1 MAILA
6 QDLTFW
12 QEVALVFT
20 EIGWIPAICIILG
33 LIFIIIEIFQPGF
46 GFFGIC
52 GGILVAVGIAVRMY
66 YSGAGNPII
75 QLIVMVGVVALILLI
90 ALAIMLISIKMGW
103 LSRTAFVEN
112 STAVSKDY
120 SKGTGDFSFLIGQ
133 RGTTL
138 TALRPSGTVE
148 IEGKKYDVVSQADF
162 IDKDQLVEVIEV
174 EGVRIV
180 VKEYKNKENE

>member
-1 MAILA
+1 MPVLA

-12 QEVALVFT
+12 QEVSLVFT

-33 LIFIIIEIFQPGF
+33 LIFIIVEIFQPGF

-75 QLIVMVGVVALILLI
+75 QLIVMVGVVALVLLL
-90 ALAIMLISIKMGW
+90 ALVIMLISIKMGW
-103 LSRTAFVEN
+103 LSRTAFIES
-112 STAVSKDY
+112 STAVSADY
-120 SKGTGDFSFLIGQ
+120 SKGTGDFSYLVGKTGI
-133 RGTTL
+133 TL

-148 IEGKKYDVVSQADF
+148 IDGKKYDVVSQADF
-162 IDKDQLVEVIEV
+162 IDKDEKVEVIEV

-180 VKEYKNKENE
+180 VKKYEKKENE